1 MTALER
7 RQGRC
12 TSVKTNYT
20 CTRVYIFDT
29 TVSQRSLFLF
39 TKQRLIRMEAIVRVG
54 GCCHSF
60 DHAMRGLLVSRI
72 MCFNNSFLKERY
84 VQCYM
89 VSQND
94 KINIR
99 EGKER
104 KLNLHRNFTIQINH
118 QTLQLQMQIIP
129 EAKQSMNYFFY
140 SYYSNYF

>member
-39 TKQRLIRMEAIVRVG
+39 TKQRLIRMEAIVRVS
-54 GCCHSF
+54 GCCRSF

-72 MCFNNSFLKERY
+72 MCFNNSFLKEHY

-89 VSQND
+89 FSQND

-99 EGKER
+99 EGKAR

-118 QTLQLQMQIIP
+118 QTLQL
-129 EAKQSMNYFFY
+129 
-140 SYYSNYF
+140 